1 MSMPPVWAVARS
13 LTRDRSVAE
22 EKLPKGTIKR
32 ILAYADASKAL
43 IAWLMILLIAGSL
56 IVVAQ
61 PLLSRYVVD
70 EGISKS
76 DRNVVIVGAALIALT
91 AIVDAVLAVITRFVS
106 SRIGEQL
113 ILDLRTQVFEH
124 VQSQSLGFFM
134 RTQTGALVSR
144 VNSDVIGAQRAF
156 TSTLSG
162 VIGNIIRVV
171 LVLGTMFTLSW
182 QLTLGV
188 LVLVPFFLLPA
199 RWMGRRLQ
207 QLTRE
212 QMQLNADMQ
221 ASMTEKFNVSGALL
235 VKLFGNLAVEVRD
248 FKTKASRVRD
258 IGVNIAVS
266 SNVLFISLMLI
277 AALATAL
284 VYGFGGL
291 YTIAGTVSIGTLL
304 ALIGLLG
311 QVYGPLTSLSN
322 VRVEV
327 MTALVSFHRVFEVLD
342 LEPMVKDVEDPREI
356 PQGPLSLDFEGVTFK
371 YPAADDI
378 SLASLEG
385 VVRSDLRSSDEP
397 ILQDITV
404 SIPAGALV
412 ALVGPSGAGKTT
424 MTSLI
429 PRFYDVTSGCI
440 RIGDVDIREVRQQD
454 LRDAIGVVTQDSH
467 LFHDTIRM
475 NLTYAK
481 ANATDEEMIVALRQ
495 AALGDL
501 FDSLADGLDTVVGDR
516 GHRLS
521 GGEKQR
527 MAIARVLL
535 KSPRIIVLDEATSH
549 LDSESEALIQAAFE
563 QALRGR
569 TAMVIAH
576 RLSTVRNADKILV
589 LDAGRIVDAGT
600 HDELLA
606 RGGLYADLYRI
617 QFAD

>member
-1 MSMPPVWAVARS
+1 
-13 LTRDRSVAE
+13 
-22 EKLPKGTIKR
+22 
-32 ILAYADASKAL
+32 
-43 IAWLMILLIAGSL
+43 
-56 IVVAQ
+56 
-61 PLLSRYVVD
+61 
-70 EGISKS
+70 
-76 DRNVVIVGAALIALT
+76 
-91 AIVDAVLAVITRFVS
+91 
-106 SRIGEQL
+106 
-113 ILDLRTQVFEH
+113 
-124 VQSQSLGFFM
+124 
-134 RTQTGALVSR
+134 
-144 VNSDVIGAQRAF
+144 
-156 TSTLSG
+156 
-162 VIGNIIRVV
+162 
-171 LVLGTMFTLSW
+171 MFTLSW

-284 VYGFGGL
+284 VYGFGGI

-342 LEPMVKDVEDPREI
+342 LEPMVKDVEAPREI

-481 ANATDEEMIVALRQ
+481 ADATDEDMIVALRQ

>member
-13 LTRDRSVAE
+13 LTRDPSVAE
-22 EKLPKGTIKR
+22 EKLPKGTLKR
-32 ILAYADASKAL
+32 ILSYADASRAL
-43 IAWLMILLIAGSL
+43 IAWLLLLLIAGSL

-61 PLLSRYVVD
+61 PLLSRYLVD
-70 EGISKS
+70 EGILKS
-76 DRNVVIVGAALIALT
+76 NKDVVVIGAVLIALT
-91 AIVDAVLAVITRFVS
+91 AIVDAVLGVITRFVS
-106 SRIGEQL
+106 ARIGEQL

-162 VIGNIIRVV
+162 VIGNLIRVV

-188 LVLVPFFLLPA
+188 LVLVPLFLLPA

-207 QLTRE
+207 ALTRE

-221 ASMTEKFNVSGALL
+221 TSMTEKFNVSGALL
-235 VKLFGNLAVEVRD
+235 VKLFGNLQSEVQD
-248 FKTKASRVRD
+248 FKSKAARVRD

-284 VYGFGGL
+284 VYGFGGVF
-291 YTIAGTVSIGTLL
+291 TIAGSVSIGTLL

-342 LEPMVKDVEDPREI
+342 LEPMVQDVSEPVSV
-356 PQGPLSLDFEGVTFK
+356 PAGPLSVQFRDVTFR

-385 VVRSDLRSSDEP
+385 LVRSDLRSSEEP
-397 ILQDITV
+397 ILSDISMNV
-404 SIPAGALV
+404 PAGSLV
-412 ALVGPSGAGKTT
+412 ALVGPSGAGKSTL
-424 MTSLI
+424 TSLI
-429 PRFYDVTSGCI
+429 PRFYDVTSGEI
-440 RIGDVDIREVRQQD
+440 LVGGVDVRAVRQQD

-467 LFHDTIRM
+467 LFHDTIRV
-475 NLTYAK
+475 NLSYAK
-481 ANATDEEMIVALRQ
+481 PSATDAEMISALRQ
-495 AALGDL
+495 AALGEL
-501 FDSLADGLDTVVGDR
+501 FESLADGLDTVVGDR

-535 KSPRIIVLDEATSH
+535 KSPRIILLDEATSH
-549 LDSESEALIQAAFE
+549 LDSESEAAIQAAFE
-563 QALRGR
+563 QALKGR
-569 TAMVIAH
+569 TALVIAH
-576 RLSTVRNADKILV
+576 RLSTVRNADCILV
-589 LDAGRIVDAGT
+589 LDNGRVVDSGT
-600 HDELLA
+600 HEELLS